1 MKDGIERMDEVPEQ
15 AVNTSRRQ
23 WTVIFVLAAIA
34 VAAFFGL
41 CLVFARDGADFIARR
56 DNSVGDMLMREGKR
70 QEASS
75 MFAEALETYER
86 ALKATFN
93 GPENRTYTLEH
104 AGMILWKE
112 GRYEEAV
119 AYFLQA
125 RNGPGA
131 TSAPYEGL
139 VDSLIVLKRLDEAQS
154 FLDAWES
161 RPDAAADQG
170 KICYASGE
178 LAEARGDMNQALEIY
193 RKCAEKP
200 DGALSLGRLGELMA
214 KQGDREAA
222 LSQLERYFLL
232 GAPGRNNDALRT
244 LYYQLTNETPVQ

>member
-1 MKDGIERMDEVPEQ
+1 
-15 AVNTSRRQ
+15 
-23 WTVIFVLAAIA
+23 
-34 VAAFFGL
+34 
-41 CLVFARDGADFIARR
+41 
-56 DNSVGDMLMREGKR
+56 
-70 QEASS
+70 

-86 ALKATFN
+86 ALKAKFN

-119 AYFLQA
+119 VYFLQA

-154 FLDAWES
+154 FLEAWES
-161 RPDAAADQG
+161 RPDAAADRG
-170 KICYASGE
+170 KLCYATGK
-178 LAEARGDMNQALEIY
+178 LAEARGDMNRAVEIY
-193 RKCAEKP
+193 QKCAEQP
-200 DGALSLGRLGELMA
+200 DGALSSARLGELMA
-214 KQGDREAA
+214 EQGNREAA
-222 LSQLERYFLL
+222 LSHLERYFLL

-244 LYYQLTNETPVQ
+244 LYYQLANETPAQ